1 MGMSLGNHLPAL
13 VQREQLCE
21 INFFVSSG
29 DVTDTL
35 PDSSERR
42 PHPFS

>member
-1 MGMSLGNHLPAL
+1 MSLGNHLPAL
-13 VQREQLCE
+13 VQREQLRK
-21 INFFVSSG
+21 IKSFVSSR